1 MICCVIGSAIL
12 SLLAARLAALPVVG
26 VWFARR
32 DNFQFDASN
41 WRLDSGCGS
50 GGQA

>member
-1 MICCVIGSAIL
+1 MICCVIGSAVL

-32 DNFQFDASN
+32 DGRQRDAST
-41 WRLDSGCGS
+41 WRLESGYGS
-50 GGQA
+50 GGHA